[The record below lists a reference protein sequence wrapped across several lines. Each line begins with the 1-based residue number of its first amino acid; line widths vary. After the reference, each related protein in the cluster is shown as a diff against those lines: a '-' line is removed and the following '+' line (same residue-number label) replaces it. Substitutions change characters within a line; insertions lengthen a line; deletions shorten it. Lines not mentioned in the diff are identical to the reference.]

1 MLIAAKSMGDFSF
14 RKLMEVYEASNQKA
28 AQERKNLPAMFALQ
42 LAEQDFCQYLQDVF
56 FKTPGAVYY
65 IWENNGS
72 YVSALRLEP
81 YRNGLLLEALETA
94 EAHRQKGY
102 ASKLIVEVISAL
114 KQHGPVTIRSS
125 VDKENT
131 QSLATHKKCGFVI
144 DQENGINYL
153 NGDRYENGYG
163 MLYTEESEMKK

>member
-94 EAHRQKGY
+94 ADHRRKGY
-102 ASKLIVEVISAL
+102 AVALIRAVQCCLQQQGPVRIYSHVNKRNTASLRTHESCGFRVISDCAVYIS
-114 KQHGPVTIRSS
+114 GS
-125 VDKENT
+125 VDYRSCT
-131 QSLATHKKCGFVI
+131 LV
-144 DQENGINYL
+144 
-153 NGDRYENGYG
+153 YE
-163 MLYTEESEMKK
+163 S